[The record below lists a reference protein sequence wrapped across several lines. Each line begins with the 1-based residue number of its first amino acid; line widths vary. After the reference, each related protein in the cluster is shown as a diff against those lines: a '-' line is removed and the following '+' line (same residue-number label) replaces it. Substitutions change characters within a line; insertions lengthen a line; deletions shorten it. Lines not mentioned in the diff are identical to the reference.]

1 MKIAVCVF
9 LIAQA
14 RKLLIKEVIIQGHLN
29 DKVHFFFPYLCSRL
43 LGLTFI
49 FSAELVCLEAKRE
62 KKC

>member
-14 RKLLIKEVIIQGHLN
+14 CKLLIKEIIVQGHLN
-29 DKVHFFFPYLCSRL
+29 DKVPPPPYLCSRL
-43 LGLTFI
+43 LGQTFI
-49 FSAELVCLEAKRE
+49 FNAELVCLEAKRE